1 MRRRIFS
8 TNKRSSSF
16 LIIGALIPSSGL
28 FVVNCLFASSGNN
41 SELIVLYFQ
50 SVLAV
55 VFGAVFFAPAW
66 GRMPLKTEGEL
77 IPYRFIGKG
86 AVSLS
91 KFRGIYLGLLILPLA
106 KAVSIQPLSE
116 YLFSDSSS
124 QHNFTLFTLAIL
136 VLNIFFNTLYN
147 RIRIDALIGYSTFLV
162 AIFYLVIQLA
172 SGSSFSHHSENHIA
186 SWANDLNLKTI
197 LFSIGLLWWFATIV
211 DLPDMRGQLLLTL
224 KNGSQSRRNVI
235 FSFVISYFIQGILL
249 TFPLIYHSTNDW
261 SWLNSM
267 FIVFIVFIIFNAFQA
282 MFSANHWAASL
293 IYAGVIRPLL
303 SNDNHEKTIGMGTM
317 LVGLVITSL
326 WLVAGKTT
334 AELFATIFL
343 FTAGVGPVFIIRWF
357 WSKVNAQTVLSAM
370 IGAPI
375 IWILWLLLKQIGVS
389 TFLVQNLEISETF
402 IDILIPGILNSIVWL
417 TTLALTQNKEEELHA
432 KQWIQ
437 EVGILNEFKSGKN
450 WLLFIGLSL
459 LSGLILFGPSFIL
472 K

>member
-8 TNKRSSSF
+8 TDKKFSSF

-28 FVVNCLFASSGNN
+28 FVVNSLFASSANN
-41 SELIVLYFQ
+41 SELLVLYFQ
-50 SVLAV
+50 SVIAV

-86 AVSLS
+86 TVSLS
-91 KFRGIYLGLLILPLA
+91 KFRGLYLGLLILPLA

-124 QHNFTLFTLAIL
+124 QHNFTLFTLALL

-147 RIRIDALIGYSTFLV
+147 RIRIDALIGYSTLFV

-172 SGSSFSHHSENHIA
+172 SGSSFSSHPENHLA
-186 SWANDLNLKTI
+186 TWANDLNLKTV

-224 KNGSQSRRNVI
+224 KNGNKSRRNMI
-235 FSFVISYFIQGILL
+235 FSFLIAYFIQGILL
-249 TFPLIYHSTNDW
+249 TFPLIYHSTSDW

-267 FIVFIVFIIFNAFQA
+267 FIVFIIFNAYQA
-282 MFSANHWAASL
+282 MFSANHWGASL
-293 IYAGVIRPLL
+293 IYAGVIRPML
-303 SNDNHEKTIGMGTM
+303 SNDNNEKAIGMGSM
-317 LVGLVITSL
+317 FVGLVITSL
-326 WLVAGKTT
+326 WLFAGKTT
-334 AELFATIFL
+334 SELFAAIFL
-343 FTAGVGPVFIIRWF
+343 FTAGVGPVFIARWF

-370 IGAPI
+370 IGAPF
-375 IWILWLLLKQIGVS
+375 IWILWLLLKQVGVS
-389 TFLVQNLEISETF
+389 PFLVQSLGISETF
-402 IDILIPGILNSIVWL
+402 MDILIPGLLNTIVWL
-417 TTLALTQNKEEELHA
+417 TTLMLTQNKEEELHA
-432 KQWIQ
+432 KQWIK

-450 WLLFIGLSL
+450 WLLFIGLTL
-459 LSGLILFGPSFIL
+459 LSGLILFGPSL
-472 K
+472 VLG